1 MKNLIKL
8 TSVLLLSSVAMNAST
23 IYDVNVNGL
32 SVPGATAVA
41 TGGTLVVGNKEG
53 LKFLGVS
60 GGGSGDEIS
69 MQQSITIDFFQPATF
84 EYLTLGLLFNGP
96 EYGDSHEVAASLT
109 NGADEFSLVITGEN
123 IAKWYKNG
131 NYLWDVAGIGTQNG
145 GWGLFTIVNPFPGIV
160 VDTLKLYPL
169 SSNPTGNE
177 SDFGLVAFKTP
188 DSGMTA
194 VLLGLGLAGM
204 AFASRR
210 FKRA

>member
-32 SVPGATAVA
+32 SVPGATVVA
-41 TGGTLVVGNKEG
+41 TGGTLIVGQKEG
-53 LKFLGVS
+53 LKFLGVT

-69 MQQSITIDFFQPATF
+69 MHQSIKIDFFQPATF
-84 EYLTLGLLFNGP
+84 EYITFGLLFNGP
-96 EYGDSHEVAASLT
+96 EYNDHNEIAASLT
-109 NGADEFSLVITGEN
+109 NGADEFSLVVTGEN
-123 IAKWYKNG
+123 MGKWYKNG
-131 NYLWDVAGIGTQNG
+131 NFLWNVAGSGTVNG
-145 GWGLFTIVNPFPGIV
+145 GWGLFTVTNPFPGVV

-188 DSGMTA
+188 DSGMT
-194 VLLGLGLAGM
+194 VIFLGLGLASM